1 MRQIAAFLVLA
12 VCTALPAFAQEVTRL
27 PLVGV
32 LNINTVASN
41 EPIATIMRDALAALG
56 DIDGKSIRLDFRL
69 AEGDAGRF
77 PQLAEALVRDDPA
90 VIVAHGPP
98 AVRAARRATQTIP
111 IVASVNDLV
120 GSGFIERMARPGRNI
135 PGVSMLVS
143 ELDAKRLEVLK
154 EILPSARR
162 FGLLIET
169 GTRAPAVLQPMLD
182 TARALGVAIQNVEAS
197 TPADF
202 PGAVASFRAGGVEAV
217 NILSSTLLFYFHKD
231 LGPLL
236 LQHKLPA
243 ICEWREMT
251 ASGCLASYGT
261 TLRESAA
268 MQAALIDK
276 MLKGARPA
284 DTPSQQPTKFEL
296 VLNLKVA
303 REIGIAI
310 PPGILARADEV
321 IE

>member
-1 MRQIAAFLVLA
+1 VRRIAAFLVLA
-12 VCTALPAFAQEVTRL
+12 VCTALPAIAQEATRL

-32 LNINTVASN
+32 LSINTVANN
-41 EPIATIMRDALAALG
+41 EPVATMLGGALAALG

-77 PQLAEALVRDDPA
+77 PKLAEALVRDNPA
-90 VIVAHGPP
+90 VIVAYGPP
-98 AVRAARRATQTIP
+98 AVRAAQRATQTIP

-120 GSGFIERMARPGRNI
+120 ASGFIERMARPGGNI
-135 PGVSMLVS
+135 TGVSMLIS

-169 GTRAPAVLQPMLD
+169 GTRAPAGLQPMLD
-182 TARALGVAIQNVEAS
+182 TARALGVALQNVEVS
-197 TPADF
+197 TRADF
-202 PGAVASFRAGGVEAV
+202 PGAIASFRAGGVEAV
-217 NILSSTLLFYFHKD
+217 NILSSVLLFYFHKE

-236 LQHKLPA
+236 LADKLPT

-261 TLRESAA
+261 TLRELYA

-276 MLKGARPA
+276 MLKGAQPS
-284 DTPSQQPTKFEL
+284 DTPAQQPTRFEL
-296 VLNLKVA
+296 VLSLKVA
-303 REIGIAI
+303 REIGVEI
-310 PPGILARADEV
+310 PAAILARADEV

>member
-1 MRQIAAFLVLA
+1 MRRIAALLVLA
-12 VCTALPAFAQEVTRL
+12 VCAAVPAFAQEVTRL

-32 LNINTVASN
+32 LHINN
-41 EPIATIMRDALAALG
+41 EPNATMLRDALAALG

-77 PQLAEALVRDDPA
+77 PQLAEALVRDDPR
-90 VIVAHGPP
+90 VIVAYGPP
-98 AVRAARRATQTIP
+98 AVRTAQRATQTIP
-111 IVASVNDLV
+111 IVASANDLV
-120 GSGFIERMARPGRNI
+120 ASGFIESMARPGGNI
-135 PGVSMLVS
+135 TGVSMLIS

-169 GTRAPAVLQPMLD
+169 GTRSPAVSQPTLD
-182 TARALGVAIQNVEAS
+182 TARALGVAIQNVEVGS
-197 TPADF
+197 RADF
-202 PGAVASFRAGGVEAV
+202 PVAIASCRAGGVEAV
-217 NILSSTLLFYFHKD
+217 NVLSSTLLFYFHKE

-236 LQHKLPA
+236 LADKLPA

-261 TLRESAA
+261 TLRELYA

-276 MLKGARPA
+276 MLKGARPG
-284 DTPSQQPTKFEL
+284 DTPAQQPTKFEL
-296 VLNLKVA
+296 VLNLKAA
-303 REIGIAI
+303 REIGVEI
-310 PPGILARADEV
+310 PPAILARADEV

>member
-1 MRQIAAFLVLA
+1 VLG
-12 VCTALPAFAQEVTRL
+12 VCTALPAFAQQVARL

-32 LNINTVASN
+32 LNINTAANN
-41 EPIATIMRDALAALG
+41 EPNATMLRDALAALG

-77 PQLAEALVRDDPA
+77 PKLAEALVRDDPT
-90 VIVAHGPP
+90 VIVAYGPP
-98 AVRAARRATQTIP
+98 AVRAAQRATPRIP

-120 GSGFIERMARPGRNI
+120 ASGFIESMARPGGNI
-135 PGVSMLVS
+135 TGVSMLVS

-169 GTRAPAVLQPMLD
+169 GSRAPTVLQPMLD
-182 TARALGVAIQNVEAS
+182 TARALGVATRNVEVS
-197 TPADF
+197 SPADF
-202 PGAVASFRAGGVEAV
+202 PGAVATFRAGGVEAV
-217 NILSSTLLFYFHKD
+217 NILSSVLLFYFHKD
-231 LGPLL
+231 LGSLL
-236 LQHKLPA
+236 LADKLPA

-261 TLRESAA
+261 TLRELYA

-276 MLKGARPA
+276 MLKGARPG
-284 DTPSQQPTKFEL
+284 DTPAQQPTRFEL
-296 VLNLKVA
+296 ILNLKVA
-303 REIGIAI
+303 REIGVEI
-310 PPGILARADEV
+310 PPSILASADEV